1 MYTEE
6 KQQELCEKLEKVIS
20 VLPNL
25 YDENTLK
32 TEVLKKIVEDYL
44 IVTSFNC
51 ENFDYEKYGN
61 ILLDL
66 LKKPLMVTDIERN
79 TYFAYNNDS
88 NILLSDQNILAEF
101 LKIYKLKKRIVGEK
115 VRNETMTLKNVALAN
130 VFGIREIESPV
141 LEKKIG

>member
-1 MYTEE
+1 MFTEE

-20 VLPNL
+20 VLPSL
-25 YDENTLK
+25 YEEGTLK
-32 TEVLKKIVEDYL
+32 TEVLKDIVEEYL
-44 IVTSFNC
+44 VATSFNC

-61 ILLDL
+61 ILLEQ

-88 NILLSDQNILAEF
+88 NILLSDQNVLAEF
-101 LKIYKLKKRIVGEK
+101 LKQYNLRKMVVGDNVRTETMKLKS
-115 VRNETMTLKNVALAN
+115 MALAN

>member
-25 YDENTLK
+25 YNEGTLK

-44 IVTSFNC
+44 IATSFNR
-51 ENFDYEKYGN
+51 ENFDYEKYGS
-61 ILLDL
+61 ILLAYL
-66 LKKPLMVTDIERN
+66 SKPFRVSDIERN
-79 TYFAYNNDS
+79 IYFAYNNDS
-88 NILLSDQNILAEF
+88 NILLSGQNVLAEF
-101 LKIYKLKKRIVGEK
+101 LKLYKMRKSVVGEK
-115 VRNETMTLKNVALAN
+115 VKTETMTLKGMALAN